1 MCKYCSDLQDDDL
14 CLAPLDDTSKHAT
27 QFASLAQ
34 HSVDQPDSHEVF
46 LQPEQ
51 NADPVYCRKCNAV
64 IPNGRLQCA
73 ECGYNPHLSRTF
85 DPIELDEYEGAMGFD
100 RFLMKHTSQNDPAN
114 LILWL
119 RIFLLFLVMVYLVTA
134 RDGVSVLVSALL
146 VVGYIGYLFT
156 IGQRVNFHNGKSAIP
171 KIVLLF
177 NRLGGWSGIATNP
190 KDNGAV
196 ITVRHGHFGDQDLA
210 AFEELDVIEII
221 DIPASQIT
229 DIGILYLNNL
239 TNLKALVVQDC
250 KVSTD
255 ALDELQRQNKALL
268 IWR

>member
-1 MCKYCSDLQDDDL
+1 
-14 CLAPLDDTSKHAT
+14 
-27 QFASLAQ
+27 
-34 HSVDQPDSHEVF
+34 
-46 LQPEQ
+46 
-51 NADPVYCRKCNAV
+51 
-64 IPNGRLQCA
+64 
-73 ECGYNPHLSRTF
+73 
-85 DPIELDEYEGAMGFD
+85 
-100 RFLMKHTSQNDPAN
+100 
-114 LILWL
+114 
-119 RIFLLFLVMVYLVTA
+119 
-134 RDGVSVLVSALL
+134 
-146 VVGYIGYLFT
+146 YIGYLFT

-210 AFEELDVIEII
+210 ACEELDVIEII